1 MATTDKYI
9 DSELRERH
17 ASALHKKINR
27 SAEDA

>member
-17 ASALHKKINR
+17 ASAINKTIIR
-27 SAEDA
+27 QADDS

>member
-17 ASALHKKINR
+17 ASAINKTIIR
-27 SAEDA
+27 NAEDS

>member
-17 ASALHKKINR
+17 ASAINKKIR
-27 SAEDA
+27 RQPE